1 MFAIHLD
8 IRDVVLEDG
17 RDIDLVSAAL
27 VLSHHAFA
35 SGIVVCGIETC
46 FALIEGT

>member
-17 RDIDLVSAAL
+17 RDIDLVSAEL
-27 VLSHHAFA
+27 VCFHYAFA
-35 SGIVVCGIETC
+35 SCIVVYGIWTR